1 MSKIKTTQLSGAL
14 VLVLLSITLS
24 AFIILS
30 GFKFSEKKAK
40 SIRTLIVGG
49 GSSHDFDMWY
59 KQADAKT
66 LENKGFAT
74 VTYTDN
80 TDSIA
85 AYLPEIDVLYLTNN
99 QPISNPEVRKA
110 IFDFVN
116 AGKGLVLGHAALWY
130 NWKDWPE
137 YNQQLVSGG
146 SRGHDKYGNFNV
158 SIVNT
163 KHPIT
168 KGVKNFSLDDE
179 LYYYEVDPAGPGIEV
194 LAEATREGSDK
205 TYPSVFVI
213 KNPKARIV
221 GIALGHDAASHDLPQ
236 YQQLLRNAI
245 QWAAK

>member
-1 MSKIKTTQLSGAL
+1 MPTIKTYLSPSTL
-14 VLVLLSITLS
+14 VLVLLSITLT
-24 AFIILS
+24 ALIILS
-30 GFKFSEKKAK
+30 GFTFTEKKAK
-40 SIRTLIVGG
+40 SIRTLVVGG
-49 GSSHDFDMWY
+49 GASHDFDKWY
-59 KQADAKT
+59 KQADVKT

-85 AYLPEIDVLYLTNN
+85 AYLPEIDVLYLANN

-158 SIVNT
+158 NIVNA

-194 LAEATREGSDK
+194 LAEASREGSDK

-213 KNPKARIV
+213 KNPKAKIV
-221 GIALGHDAASHDLPQ
+221 GIALGHDAASHELPQ

-245 QWAAK
+245 EWAAK